1 MAQSNEVDKEI
12 ERLKKEHPEYVVG
25 GEYLPDPTER
35 AAAQE
40 KLKKLQEAEEQKKN
54 ESSKEDKRIESNRG
68 VLLGED
74 ASQEITSED
83 LKKAVGGIELDAAL
97 GNAEAVR
104 KRQHLLDSTKY
115 KKEVKT
121 PNPGKPPHNEDPFP
135 VDLKIE
141 ELEVHKPDVKI
152 YEVTTHVNG
161 QAAAEAAMKIGDTAE
176 KRIVKLEN
184 MMATLTRYL
193 FRLGS
198 RVQINCVYY
207 GGQTPFEKYKCIRCM
222 HDDRISDGQM
232 IQIDQCMACTRYE
245 PVLGQVYEIMNDLG
259 ANVATILDDNQMAYM
274 SMDDY
279 ADLSRNERYHTEKAG
294 GTFDLSQVQKRDA
307 NDQDFKD
314 KKWSKGIEM
323 DWHLVPKED
332 QKTHINWRQSINDD
346 GSNLKR
352 LASFPTNE
360 ANNGSNILGGG
371 SSNIF
376 KKNKDAMDSNSNTAL
391 SSWIEE
397 GKKMSTSLSDELT
410 NKIKGGWAKEIRTAL
425 NGQSGID
432 PLAIAAMAYVENS
445 SDISS
450 IISKYVDIKGTVGVD
465 NPALIISAYAC
476 GVNAIMGDNG
486 KIPRIDAVT
495 KPADSKDGSSSS
507 SNQTTKETYHL
518 NWDNRDTWFW
528 TEFAEPLAINAAAND
543 KTNNDVSFFA
553 RVCYLYMALLPLCK
567 SSRYDGDWAAFPFT
581 DEQIENLGL
590 TFTSKYGYRDN
601 RIHHGIDICGPH
613 GTEIHA
619 IADGTVVDPSGWG
632 AEDCNAVIVQHE
644 NSIVSKYLHNSEVVA
659 TVGQHISK
667 GDVVSKMGGWGS
679 GHDGAYVDHL
689 HLEIGTNGLE
699 GSNQNPV
706 DYYPLLAGH
715 EPERGAHYFDLKTEV
730 DA

>member
-245 PVLGQVYEIMNDLG
+245 PVLGQV
-259 ANVATILDDNQMAYM
+259 
-274 SMDDY
+274 
-279 ADLSRNERYHTEKAG
+279 
-294 GTFDLSQVQKRDA
+294 
-307 NDQDFKD
+307 
-314 KKWSKGIEM
+314 
-323 DWHLVPKED
+323 
-332 QKTHINWRQSINDD
+332 
-346 GSNLKR
+346 
-352 LASFPTNE
+352 
-360 ANNGSNILGGG
+360 
-371 SSNIF
+371 
-376 KKNKDAMDSNSNTAL
+376 
-391 SSWIEE
+391 
-397 GKKMSTSLSDELT
+397 
-410 NKIKGGWAKEIRTAL
+410 
-425 NGQSGID
+425 
-432 PLAIAAMAYVENS
+432 
-445 SDISS
+445 
-450 IISKYVDIKGTVGVD
+450 
-465 NPALIISAYAC
+465 
-476 GVNAIMGDNG
+476 
-486 KIPRIDAVT
+486 
-495 KPADSKDGSSSS
+495 
-507 SNQTTKETYHL
+507 
-518 NWDNRDTWFW
+518 
-528 TEFAEPLAINAAAND
+528 
-543 KTNNDVSFFA
+543 
-553 RVCYLYMALLPLCK
+553 
-567 SSRYDGDWAAFPFT
+567 
-581 DEQIENLGL
+581 
-590 TFTSKYGYRDN
+590 
-601 RIHHGIDICGPH
+601 
-613 GTEIHA
+613 
-619 IADGTVVDPSGWG
+619 
-632 AEDCNAVIVQHE
+632 
-644 NSIVSKYLHNSEVVA
+644 
-659 TVGQHISK
+659 
-667 GDVVSKMGGWGS
+667 
-679 GHDGAYVDHL
+679 
-689 HLEIGTNGLE
+689 
-699 GSNQNPV
+699 
-706 DYYPLLAGH
+706 
-715 EPERGAHYFDLKTEV
+715 
-730 DA
+730 